1 MQLTPT
7 PPLVVMSFN
16 LRFANDD
23 SPNSWKDRRPVMKN
37 CIQKISPDLIGTQEG
52 LYFQIQHIVKDL
64 QDYEWIGLGRKG
76 GSQCEFMAV
85 FYRKER
91 LKPLEYNHFWLS
103 DTPDVIGSATWGND
117 VEEWSRGYAFE
128 IENQQS
134 NPNRNFISLTPILI
148 TNFQQLVK
156 KSAQLIRTRIEGLN
170 TLLPVILGGD
180 FNANPD
186 STTESTYS
194 NFN

>member
-76 GSQCEFMAV
+76 GAIRVHGSILSQGTIKTFRVRSFLA
-85 FYRKER
+85 FR
-91 LKPLEYNHFWLS
+91 
-103 DTPDVIGSATWGND
+103 
-117 VEEWSRGYAFE
+117 YARCHWF
-128 IENQQS
+128 S
-134 NPNRNFISLTPILI
+134 NM
-148 TNFQQLVK
+148 
-156 KSAQLIRTRIEGLN
+156 G
-170 TLLPVILGGD
+170 
-180 FNANPD
+180 
-186 STTESTYS
+186 
-194 NFN
+194 